1 MISKEELEEILGD
14 VAEPGPVSGAHPSPG
29 MHHRHY
35 SPRTKLVLINAD
47 ERPVGGRGV
56 VVSHRPDAVDALL
69 MPAAPKGYAAAL
81 YATLHELDG
90 QGLDWIAVERVP
102 EDNAWAGIRD
112 RLTRAAARA

>member
-1 MISKEELEEILGD
+1 
-14 VAEPGPVSGAHPSPG
+14 

-56 VVSHRPDAVDALL
+56 VVSHRADAWDALL
-69 MPAAPKGYAAAL
+69 MPITPKGYAAAL
-81 YATLHELDG
+81 YATLHELDS

-102 EDNAWAGIRD
+102 EEAAWAGIRD
-112 RLTRAAARA
+112 RLMRAAARA